1 MNPISSP
8 FFSGSGMLEVRE
20 ESLVTSMPENVP
32 WQCRYEAAILELDP
46 ANLRDK
52 VALAKSA
59 MQQRLEDLNRAPDA
73 GSTKEQRTLAHAL
86 MILRVLERVELKARL
101 AARSQTGLDVAGGG
115 AL

>member
-1 MNPISSP
+1 
-8 FFSGSGMLEVRE
+8 MLEVSE

-46 ANLRDK
+46 AKLRDK
-52 VALAKSA
+52 VGLAKSA
-59 MQQRLEDLNRAPDA
+59 IQQHLEDLNRAPDV
-73 GSTKEQRTLAHAL
+73 GSTEEQRTLADAL
-86 MILRVLERVELKARL
+86 TTLRVLERVELKARL